1 MKICVY
7 GASSNKVDDIYI
19 EQTEKLGEE
28 LAKRGHS
35 LIFGAGS
42 GGMMGASARG
52 AEKYNGEIIGIAP
65 SFFNVDGVLFDNC
78 DELIQPE
85 TMRQRK
91 QILEDMSDAFIIT
104 PGGIGTFDEFF
115 EILTLKQLARH
126 SKAIAVFNIN
136 GFYDG
141 LINVLNS
148 MAKEG
153 FLTKETIALF
163 KIFTDV
169 DKMLDYIESYKGTLV
184 DVNEIKFKNLNREK

>member
-1 MKICVY
+1 MKICIY
-7 GASSNKVDDIYI
+7 GASSNKIDNTYI

-35 LIFGAGS
+35 LIFGAGA

-52 AEKYNGEIIGIAP
+52 VDKYDGEIIGIAP
-65 SFFNVDGVLFDNC
+65 SFFNVDGVLFDKC
-78 DELIQPE
+78 DELIQPK

-104 PGGIGTFDEFF
+104 PGGVGTFDEFF

-126 SKAIAVFNIN
+126 SKAIAIFNIN

-141 LINVLNS
+141 IINVLNNMS
-148 MAKEG
+148 KEG

-163 KIFTDV
+163 EVFTDI
-169 DKMLDYIESYKGTLV
+169 DEMLDYIEDYKGKLV
-184 DVNEIKFKNLNREK
+184 DVNEIKFKSLNREK